1 MKWFYTIRLFLRSN
15 RIFLLYFMVMI
26 SLLLHYY
33 QMVIMDFEKVYVD
46 SANLTLAS
54 NIPDT

>member
-26 SLLLHYY
+26 SLLFHYY
-33 QMVIMDFEKVYVD
+33 QMVIMDLETVYVG

-54 NIPDT
+54 NIPGT